1 MLMKAKGFIIKRWK
15 LLAIILII
23 LLVSGRIVYVNIYY
37 PQTVKVYY
45 AQGDTFEYSKLNV
58 SVDKMTVYTKD
69 SFMNYATDNLK
80 GFNKEAMAKI
90 TMDYYVYIVDITVNN
105 PTDSE
110 TKVSYGQMA
119 ISIGNVSN
127 GSNTY
132 LNKLLNQEEYSIIFG
147 PSTTRTVSIAY
158 TIPKVIDMT
167 DKEFKAILDKKC
179 TYSFKEFYHLNIVS
193 ISKLDRYE

>member
-23 LLVSGRIVYVNIYY
+23 LLVTGRIVYVNIYY

-69 SFMNYATDNLK
+69 SFMSYATDNFK
-80 GFNKEAMAKI
+80 GFNKDAMAKI
-90 TMDYYVYIVDITVNN
+90 TMDYYVYIVNITVNN

-110 TKVSYGQMA
+110 MKVSYGQMA

-127 GSNTY
+127 GSNSY
-132 LNKLLNQEEYSIIFG
+132 LNKLLNQDGFSVIFEPG
-147 PSTTRTVSIAY
+147 TTRTVSIAY
-158 TIPKVIDMT
+158 TIPKVVDMT

-193 ISKLDRYE
+193 ISKLYKFE